1 MQFIQVYTMKKSL
14 LFFALLFTAHTFTF
28 AQQIP
33 LKTQLKTIIQSKNAT
48 IGIAVQGPGDKN
60 AIIIN
65 GDHRFPMQSVYK
77 FPLALV
83 VLKKV
88 DEGKLALNQKIK
100 ITKADL
106 LPTYSPMRDK
116 YPQGGVE
123 LSLAEVIG
131 YSVSLSDN
139 NACDILFRL
148 IGGTAVADQ
157 YVKSLG
163 VKNMSIAT
171 TEEEAGKAWE
181 VQYSNYSTPGAMLQ
195 VVELFRQG
203 KLLSAASTAFLNKL
217 MTATSTGKKRL
228 KGQLPA
234 RAVVAHKTGTSGT
247 NKEKLSPA
255 TNDAGIVYGSDQRSF
270 SIVVYVSDSRENG
283 DTNEAVIAEISKCVW
298 DYYKMK

>member
-1 MQFIQVYTMKKSL
+1 MMKRSL
-14 LFFALLFTAHTFTF
+14 LCFAALFTVHTFIF

-33 LKTQLKTIIQSKNAT
+33 LETQLNTIIQSKNAT

-60 AIIIN
+60 AVIIN

-77 FPLALV
+77 FPLALA

-123 LSLAEVIG
+123 LSLADIIS

-157 YVKSLG
+157 YVKNLG

-171 TEEEAGKAWE
+171 TEEEAGKRWD

-203 KLLSAASTAFLNKL
+203 KLLSATSNAFLNKV
-217 MTATSTGKKRL
+217 MTATSTGTKRL

-234 RAVVAHKTGTSGT
+234 HALVAHKTGTSGT
-247 NKEKLSPA
+247 NKEKLTPA
-255 TNDAGIVYGSDQRSF
+255 TNDAGIVTGSDQRSF
-270 SIVVYVSDSRENG
+270 SIVVFVSDSKETTA
-283 DTNEAVIAEISKCVW
+283 TNEAIIAEISKCVW

>member
-1 MQFIQVYTMKKSL
+1 MKKSL

-60 AIIIN
+60 AVIIN

-77 FPLALV
+77 FPLALA

-123 LSLAEVIG
+123 LSLADIIS

-157 YVKSLG
+157 YVKNLG

-171 TEEEAGKAWE
+171 TEEEAGKRWD

-203 KLLSAASTAFLNKL
+203 KLLSATSNAFLNKV
-217 MTATSTGKKRL
+217 MTATSTGTKRL

-234 RAVVAHKTGTSGT
+234 QALVAHKTGTSGT
-247 NKEKLSPA
+247 SKEKLTPA
-255 TNDAGIVYGSDQRSF
+255 TNDAGIVTGSDQRSF
-270 SIVVYVSDSRENG
+270 SIVVFVSDSKETTA
-283 DTNEAVIAEISKCVW
+283 TNEAVIAEISKCVW

>member
-1 MQFIQVYTMKKSL
+1 MMKKSL
-14 LFFALLFTAHTFTF
+14 LCFAALFTVHTFTF
-28 AQQIP
+28 AQQVP
-33 LKTQLKTIIQSKNAT
+33 LKTQLNTIIQSKNAT

-60 AIIIN
+60 AVIIN

-77 FPLALV
+77 FPLALA

-123 LSLAEVIG
+123 LSLADIIG

-157 YVKSLG
+157 YVKNLG

-171 TEEEAGKAWE
+171 TEEEAGKRWD

-203 KLLSAASTAFLNKL
+203 KLLSATSNAFLNKV
-217 MTATSTGKKRL
+217 MTATSTGTKRL

-234 RAVVAHKTGTSGT
+234 QALVAHKTGTSGT
-247 NKEKLSPA
+247 NKENLTPA
-255 TNDAGIVYGSDQRSF
+255 TNDAGIVTGSDQRSF
-270 SIVVYVSDSRENG
+270 SIVVFVSDSKETTA
-283 DTNEAVIAEISKCVW
+283 TNEAVIAEISKCVW

>member
-1 MQFIQVYTMKKSL
+1 MKKSL
-14 LFFALLFTAHTFTF
+14 LYFVVLLCIHTLTF
-28 AQQIP
+28 AQEHS
-33 LKTQLKTIIQSKNAT
+33 LKAQLNTIIQSKNAT
-48 IGIAVQGPGDKN
+48 IGIAVQGPGEKKPV
-60 AIIIN
+60 IIN
-65 GDHRFPMQSVYK
+65 PNHHFPMQSVYK
-77 FPLALV
+77 FPLALA

-88 DEGKLALNQKIK
+88 DEGKLSLDQKIK

-106 LPTYSPMRDK
+106 HLTYSPMRDK
-116 YPQGGVE
+116 YPEGGVA
-123 LSLAEVIG
+123 LSLADVIS

-163 VKNMSIAT
+163 VKNMAIAT
-171 TEEEAGKAWE
+171 TEEEAGKRWD

-203 KLLSAASTAFLNKL
+203 KLLSATSNAFLNKL
-217 MTATSTGKKRL
+217 MTATATGAKRL

-234 RAVVAHKTGTSGT
+234 RAIVAHKTGTSGT
-247 NKEKLSPA
+247 NKEQLTPA
-255 TNDAGIVYGSDQRSF
+255 TNDAGIVTGSDQRSF
-270 SIVVYVSDSRENG
+270 SIVVFVSDSRETT
-283 DTNEAVIAEISKCVW
+283 DTNEAIIAEVAKCVW

>member
-1 MQFIQVYTMKKSL
+1 MLKKSL
-14 LFFALLFTAHTFTF
+14 LFFAALFTVHTYVF
-28 AQQIP
+28 AQQLS
-33 LKTQLKTIIQSKNAT
+33 LKSQLNTIIQSKNAS
-48 IGIAVQGPGDKN
+48 IGIAVQGPGDQN

-65 GDHRFPMQSVYK
+65 ANHRFPMQSVYK
-77 FPLALV
+77 FPLALA
-83 VLKKV
+83 VLKQV

-116 YPQGGVE
+116 YPEGGVE
-123 LSLAEVIG
+123 LSLADVIS

-163 VKNMSIAT
+163 VKNMAITT
-171 TEEEAGKAWE
+171 TEEEAGKGWD

-203 KLLSAASTAFLNKL
+203 KLLSATSNAFLKKA
-217 MTATSTGKKRL
+217 MTATSTGNKRL

-234 RAVVAHKTGTSGT
+234 QAIVAHKTGTSGT
-247 NKEKLSPA
+247 NKEKLTPA
-255 TNDAGIVYGSDQRSF
+255 TNDAGIVTGSDQRSF
-270 SIVVYVSDSRENG
+270 SIVVYVSDSKETTA
-283 DTNEAVIAEISKCVW
+283 TNEAIIAEVAKCVW